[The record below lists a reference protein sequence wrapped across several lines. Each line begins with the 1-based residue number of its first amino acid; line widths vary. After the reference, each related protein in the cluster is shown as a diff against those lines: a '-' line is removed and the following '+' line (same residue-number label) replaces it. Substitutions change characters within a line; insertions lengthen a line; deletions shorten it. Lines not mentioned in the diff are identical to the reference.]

1 MWDWDEPKRQATLLL
16 RGLDF
21 SMVRDLDLDTA
32 VIDPD
37 DRRDY
42 GEARF
47 KATGMIGGRLFIV
60 IFTPRGERFRLIS
73 LRKANER
80 EKRAWANR

>member
-1 MWDWDEPKRQATLLL
+1 MWDWDEQKRQTTLLL

-21 SMVRDLDLDTA
+21 TLVRDFDLSA
-32 VIDPD
+32 AQIDPD

-47 KATGMIGGRLFIV
+47 KATGMIGGRLFV
-60 IFTPRGERFRLIS
+60 LIFTPRGERLRLIS
-73 LRKANER
+73 LRKANDR
-80 EKRAWANR
+80 EKREWARH

>member
-1 MWDWDEPKRQATLLL
+1 MWDWDETKRQATLLT

-21 SMVRDLDLDTA
+21 ALVEGFDLNTA
-32 VIDPD
+32 QIDPD

-42 GEARF
+42 GEARL
-47 KATGMIGGRLFIV
+47 KAIGMIRGRLFV
-60 IFTPRGERFRLIS
+60 VVFTPRGTGLRLIS

-80 EKRAWANR
+80 EKREWARR

>member
-21 SMVRDLDLDTA
+21 AMVRDFDLDTA

-47 KATGMIGGRLFIV
+47 KATGMIDGRLFIT

>member
-1 MWDWDEPKRQATLLL
+1 MWDWDEDKRQATLLL

-21 SMVRDLDLDTA
+21 AMVNGLDLTTA
-32 VIDPD
+32 EIDPD
-37 DRRDY
+37 LRRDY

-47 KATGMIGGRLFIV
+47 KATGLIGGRVFIV

-73 LRKANER
+73 LRKANPR
-80 EKRAWANR
+80 EKREWENR

>member
-1 MWDWDEPKRQATLLL
+1 
-16 RGLDF
+16 
-21 SMVRDLDLDTA
+21 
-32 VIDPD
+32 
-37 DRRDY
+37 DY

-47 KATGMIGGRLFIV
+47 KATGMIDGRLFIV
-60 IFTPRGERFRLIS
+60 IFTTRGERFRLIS

>member
-1 MWDWDEPKRQATLLL
+1 MWDWDEDKRQVTLLL

-21 SMVRDLDLDTA
+21 AVVRSFDLNTA
-32 VIDPD
+32 QIDPD

-47 KATGMIGGRLFIV
+47 NATGMIGERLFIV
-60 IFTPRGERFRLIS
+60 VFTPRGERLRLIS
-73 LRKANER
+73 LRKANGR
-80 EKRAWANR
+80 EKIAWENR

>member
-21 SMVRDLDLDTA
+21 AMVRDFDLATA
-32 VIDPD
+32 VIDLD

-47 KATGMIGGRLFIV
+47 KATGMIDERLFIV
-60 IFTPRGERFRLIS
+60 IFAPRGERFRLIS